1 MNVFLETERL
11 LLREMTEADLPDL
24 CEILQDPRVMTAYE
38 GPFPIEEVHSWLSRQ
53 QERYARDGFGLCAV
67 VRKQDGLLVGQAGL
81 TLQDTPQGRKVEIGY
96 LFKYACWHQGYATEA
111 AAGAMRYAFDV
122 LGVQCICSII
132 RDTNEASQAVARRNG
147 LVPTFTFTKHYR
159 GVDMPHIV
167 FERRRDPRAP
177 FKALPGNA
185 WDVSCE
191 HMDALADGVFSVDGV
206 RVLKS
211 FARLQDAKAFADAS
225 QAFREAGL
233 PAAPILPTRTG
244 DAFYTA
250 PDGTAYAL
258 YARLPGAPL
267 CGFFAPGGE
276 EKLRL
281 LGEVSARIHAA
292 LETCCAHGFRRC
304 DAEGE
309 IRRFSRLQGVD
320 ARVPPLMDALC
331 ALYAK
336 LPRQVIHRDLHPGNV
351 LFEGTHFSG
360 LIDNDHAHVN
370 ARLYDIC
377 YMLLAVLAHE
387 GGDVPNLSAWLS
399 LFSAYLRG
407 YEAVSPLSGD
417 ERAALPG
424 CCLYVELCFLAYFE
438 EIGDVGD
445 ACITHQLIGRL
456 LGAQDALA
464 RL

>member
-11 LLREMTEADLPDL
+11 ILREMTEADLPDL

-38 GPFPIEEVHSWLSRQ
+38 GPFPMEEVRAWLSRQ

-67 VRKQDGLLVGQAGL
+67 IRKRDGYMVGQAGL
-81 TLQDTPQGRKVEIGY
+81 TLQETPRGRKVEIGY
-96 LFKYACWHQGYATEA
+96 LLKHGCWHHGYATEA

-122 LGVQCICSII
+122 LGVQCVCSII

-147 LVPTFTFTKHYR
+147 LVPVFTFTKHYR

-177 FKALPGNA
+177 FKVLPGNV
-185 WDVSCE
+185 WDAAFH
-191 HMDALADGVFSVDGV
+191 HMDALADGVFSVDDAC
-206 RVLKS
+206 VLKS
-211 FARLQDAKAFADAS
+211 FACQQDAKAFAAAS
-225 QAFREAGL
+225 QAFRAAGL
-233 PAAPILPTRTG
+233 PAVPILLTRAG
-244 DAFYTA
+244 EPLYVA
-250 PDGTAYAL
+250 PDGAAYAL
-258 YARLPGAPL
+258 YTRLPGAPL
-267 CGFFAPGGE
+267 CGFFAPDGE
-276 EKLRL
+276 DKLRL
-281 LGEVSARIHAA
+281 LGATCARIHAA
-292 LETCCAHGFRRC
+292 LKTCCARGFRVC

-309 IRRFSRLQGVD
+309 IRRFSRLPELD
-320 ARVPPLMDALC
+320 DRVASLMDGLS

-351 LFEGTHFSG
+351 LFEGGRFSG

-370 ARLYDIC
+370 ARLFDIC

-387 GGDVPNLSAWLS
+387 GGDAPDLPAWCS
-399 LFSAYLRG
+399 LFRAYLRG

-424 CCLYVELCFLAYFE
+424 CCLYVELCFLAYFD
-438 EIGDVGD
+438 EIGDKEGARVTLRLIDMLLD
-445 ACITHQLIGRL
+445 AQE
-456 LGAQDALA
+456 ALA